1 MLMVFLMLMVMVIL
15 IVFFMLMV
23 FLMITVFFMLMDSRG
38 QIDVDCHADVL
49 TLMLMLR
56 FTVIFIHH
64 DDNISQIND
73 DSFKSD
79 ADAGTCSKEG
89 GTQPRNVDDVRSSD
103 FKSPP
108 TLPSTCAR
116 SLECLYG
123 LYVYNVII
131 CRATAQ
137 QV

>member
-1 MLMVFLMLMVMVIL
+1 MDADGLFLLKHI
-15 IVFFMLMV
+15 FNA
-23 FLMITVFFMLMDSRG
+23 DG
-38 QIDVDCHADVL
+38 QIDVDCDADVL

-89 GTQPRNVDDVRSSD
+89 GTQPRNVDDERSSD

-108 TLPSTCAR
+108 TLPSTCATSLKCRGGSWCEWTYR
-116 SLECLYG
+116 SFCISLQIPTL
-123 LYVYNVII
+123 
-131 CRATAQ
+131 
-137 QV
+137 

>member
-1 MLMVFLMLMVMVIL
+1 
-15 IVFFMLMV
+15 MV
-23 FLMITVFFMLMDSRG
+23 FLMITVFFMLMDSHG

-79 ADAGTCSKEG
+79 ADTGTCSKEG

-116 SLECLYG
+116 SLKCLYG

>member
-1 MLMVFLMLMVMVIL
+1 
-15 IVFFMLMV
+15 
-23 FLMITVFFMLMDSRG
+23 MLMDSHG

-89 GTQPRNVDDVRSSD
+89 GTQPRNVDDERSSD

-108 TLPSTCAR
+108 TLPSTCAT
-116 SLECLYG
+116 SLK
-123 LYVYNVII
+123 
-131 CRATAQ
+131 CRGGSWCEWTYRCFCISLQ
-137 QV
+137 IPTL